1 MKRHQALLGIL
12 AMLAL
17 ALAPAC
23 RRTAEGA
30 KEDTRENAEKAKEGS
45 QKLAE
50 ESKEAAGKM
59 SDEAAEAGKKIG
71 EAAGEAGHKIGEAAK
86 DVGHVVKEGAKEVAS
101 EVGAKSELVEIKTAL
116 MAEKSIDASHIDVDT
131 DAKTKTVTLKGSVAT
146 QDQKAT
152 AGRIAKEKAPGYTVV
167 NHLSVGARPSG
178 RPPSD

>member
-1 MKRHQALLGIL
+1 MKGHRALLGIL

-23 RRTAEGA
+23 RRAAEGA

-50 ESKEAAGKM
+50 ESKDAAGKM
-59 SDEAAEAGKKIG
+59 SDEASEAGQ
-71 EAAGEAGHKIGEAAK
+71 KIGEAAK
-86 DVGHVVKEGAKEVAS
+86 DVGHAIKEGAKEVAS
-101 EVGAKSELVEIKTAL
+101 EVGAKTELVEIKTAL
-116 MAEKSIDASHIDVDT
+116 MADKSIDASHIDVDT
-131 DAKTKTVTLKGSVAT
+131 DAKTKTVTLKGSVPT
-146 QDQKAT
+146 QDQKVT

>member
-1 MKRHQALLGIL
+1 MKGHRALLGIL

-50 ESKEAAGKM
+50 ESKDAAGKM
-59 SDEAAEAGKKIG
+59 SDEASEAGQ
-71 EAAGEAGHKIGEAAK
+71 KIGEAAK
-86 DVGHVVKEGAKEVAS
+86 DVGHAIKEGAKEVAS
-101 EVGAKSELVEIKTAL
+101 EVGAKTELVEIKTAL
-116 MAEKSIDASHIDVDT
+116 MADKSIDASHIDVDT
-131 DAKTKTVTLKGSVAT
+131 DAKTKTVTLKGSVPT
-146 QDQKAT
+146 QDQKVT

>member
-1 MKRHQALLGIL
+1 MKGHHALLGIL

-45 QKLAE
+45 EKLAE
-50 ESKEAAGKM
+50 ESKDAAGKM
-59 SDEAAEAGKKIG
+59 SDEASEAGQ
-71 EAAGEAGHKIGEAAK
+71 KIGEAAK
-86 DVGHVVKEGAKEVAS
+86 DVGHAIKEGAKEVAS
-101 EVGAKSELVEIKTAL
+101 EVGAKTELVEVKTAL
-116 MAEKSIDASHIDVDT
+116 MADKSIDASHIDVDT
-131 DAKTKTVTLKGSVAT
+131 DAKTKTVTLKGSVPT
-146 QDQKAT
+146 QDQKVT
-152 AGRIAKEKAPGYTVV
+152 AGRIAKEKASGYTVV